1 MIIHLQEDNRRVSGI
16 IPSTLNADYLCEGE
30 AHWYIEEVPAGFKD
44 NFFEYIFENGQLIYE
59 PYVPPEATKELTEL
73 EKLRQEIT
81 ELKALIYN
89 ED

>member
-30 AHWYIEEVPAGFKD
+30 SHWHIEEVPEGFKD
-44 NFFEYIFENGQLIYE
+44 NFFEYVFENGELVYE
-59 PYVPPEATKELTEL
+59 PYEPPEVTEELTEI
-73 EKLRQEIT
+73 EKLKQEVD
-81 ELKALIYN
+81 ELKLLISK